1 MSIARV
7 RLLGEEITLSGD
19 EDPAYLERI
28 AGEVDALLRRISAE
42 LSTQNQPTKT
52 ALLAAINLQ
61 DELAKLKERHARLE
75 AGTAT
80 AAVEMVRRI
89 DHTLGQDSPP
99 ST

>member
-1 MSIARV
+1 MGIARV

-19 EDPAYLERI
+19 EDPGYLERI

-42 LSTQNQPTKT
+42 LSTQNQPTRT

-75 AGTAT
+75 SGTST
-80 AAVEMVRRI
+80 AAAEMVRRI
-89 DHTLGQDSPP
+89 D
-99 ST
+99 STIGT